1 MPVPSR
7 EEPLSTIA
15 VRLEPQSIHIRADRR
30 LAFQVLTA
38 FDTPAAAAEDPATR
52 VLSREGARLLVE
64 FHTEGPGLMGGRK
77 VYRTVEWVTPHE
89 PDLIEFEGVEGPLP
103 MLRDRLILDDRD
115 GCTTLRYESE
125 FGWPVGCWRCWPSGG
140 RYVGWCGPT

>member
-1 MPVPSR
+1 MPVPNP

-38 FDTPAAAAEDPATR
+38 FDTPAAAADSAT
-52 VLSREGARLLVE
+52 RLLVE

-89 PDLIEFEGVEGPLP
+89 PDRIEFEGVEGP
-103 MLRDRLILDDRD
+103 
-115 GCTTLRYESE
+115 S
-125 FGWPVGCWRCWPSGG
+125 RCCATASP
-140 RYVGWCGPT
+140 